1 MPLTITLN
9 DNLLGPLQMQARE
22 RTLSIEQWAC
32 MILAEAI
39 PCSDDEPSW
48 NSLNR
53 RRLELIHQKYHGG
66 LDEGQQNEFRALQA
80 LADKH
85 LEVLDRPRLE
95 WLQPY
100 EELANKLSGR
110 SHV

>member
-9 DNLLGPLQMQARE
+9 DDLLGPLQTQARE

-39 PCSDDEPSW
+39 DRSDDDPSW

-53 RRLELIHQKYHGG
+53 RRHG
-66 LDEGQQNEFRALQA
+66 
-80 LADKH
+80 
-85 LEVLDRPRLE
+85 
-95 WLQPY
+95 
-100 EELANKLSGR
+100 
-110 SHV
+110 